1 MILIALIVAAAAFVG
16 AALFLL
22 VTMVAGG
29 DPGVTR
35 RLAELEGRSTKRGP
49 KGSFVARM
57 LGGDWQRR
65 TARRLVEGGWYD
77 VTPAQLGM
85 RYVAAG
91 SLGAI
96 AGLALAIVEHG
107 GLMWS
112 CGALL
117 ATGVAASL
125 PNHHLDRAVKARKRA
140 VQLALPNLL
149 DMVATSVQAGIALNG
164 ALASAIDAIDGP
176 LADELRT
183 TLNEIRL
190 GRSRADALNALAA
203 RVAHEDLSTVVTAI
217 VQSERLGGNIAGML
231 LELAVESRE
240 KRMLRAEEIA
250 AQLPVK
256 MAIPM
261 ALFMLPALFLMIFA
275 PVVADFMSGSK

>member
-1 MILIALIVAAAAFVG
+1 MTVILIIAAAAFIG

-29 DPGVTR
+29 NPGVTR
-35 RLAELEGRSTKRGP
+35 RLAELEGRSSKRATQLP
-49 KGSFVARM
+49 LVARL

-65 TARRLVEGGWYD
+65 TARRLVEAGWYE

-85 RYVAAG
+85 RYLAYG
-91 SLGAI
+91 SLGAVLGF
-96 AGLALAIVEHG
+96 GLAVMMHG
-107 GLMWS
+107 GLMWTL
-112 CGALL
+112 GALM
-117 ATGVAASL
+117 ATGVAASF
-125 PNHHLDRAVKARKRA
+125 PNRQLDGAVKKRKRG

-164 ALASAIDAIDGP
+164 ALATAIEAIDGP
-176 LADELRT
+176 LAEELRT
-183 TLNEIRL
+183 CLNEIRL
-190 GRSRADALNALAA
+190 GRSRAEALNALAA
-203 RVAHEDLSTVVTAI
+203 RLAHEDLSTVVTAI
-217 VQSERLGGNIAGML
+217 VQSERLGGNVAGVL
-231 LELAVESRE
+231 LELAVETRE
-240 KRMLRAEEIA
+240 KRMMRAEEIA

-275 PVVADFMSGSK
+275 PLVADFMGGHS

>member
-1 MILIALIVAAAAFVG
+1 MIFFGLIAAVAAFVG

-29 DPGVTR
+29 NPGVTR
-35 RLAELEGRSTKRGP
+35 KLAELEGRSTKRDS
-49 KGSFVARM
+49 KGSVVARM

-65 TARRLVEGGWYD
+65 TARRLVQAGWYD

-85 RYVAAG
+85 RYLMFG

-96 AGLALAIVEHG
+96 AGLAAAIFEHG
-107 GLMWS
+107 GLMWVL
-112 CGALL
+112 GALM

-125 PNHHLDRAVKARKRA
+125 PNHHLDRAVKARKRG

-164 ALASAIDAIDGP
+164 ALASAIEAIDGP
-176 LADELRT
+176 LAEELRT

-190 GRSRADALNALAA
+190 GRSRAEALTALAA
-203 RVAHEDLSTVVTAI
+203 RLAHEDLTTVVTAI

-231 LELAVESRE
+231 TDLAVESRE

-275 PVVADFMSGSK
+275 PVVADFYGGK